1 LLNELTFRNYT
12 GYAVDN
18 AKKKHNNYSAAFV
31 KILSSIKM
39 SVIIDLHIKPNQT
52 SINLLLDFFFHF
64 IIWSLGALNEIYFL
78 IILKLYFNDPW
89 IDFYK
94 TMATVLVC

>member
-1 LLNELTFRNYT
+1 MLNELTFRNYT

-18 AKKKHNNYSAAFV
+18 AKKEHNNYSDAFV

-52 SINLLLDFFFHF
+52 SIKN
-64 IIWSLGALNEIYFL
+64 
-78 IILKLYFNDPW
+78 
-89 IDFYK
+89 
-94 TMATVLVC
+94 